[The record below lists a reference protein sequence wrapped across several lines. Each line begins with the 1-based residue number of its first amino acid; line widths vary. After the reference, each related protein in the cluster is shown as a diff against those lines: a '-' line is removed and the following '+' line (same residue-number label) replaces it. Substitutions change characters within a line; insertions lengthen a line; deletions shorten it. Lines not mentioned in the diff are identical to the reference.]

1 MAFDINLDTAAIRD
15 AAAIDHCND
24 SVRNCPYERQNR
36 LLGEP
41 FAPGRAQHRWPV
53 VGVCRPHEGIDRPFV
68 ALGHAT
74 NGSF

>member
-41 FAPGRAQHRWPV
+41 FAPGRAQHRP
-53 VGVCRPHEGIDRPFV
+53 GAAPLAGGGCPPT
-68 ALGHAT
+68 A
-74 NGSF
+74 